1 MTMTMT
7 ITNKDIT
14 LSKHMRGYL
23 NKHKGLTAK
32 FKHNAALS
40 SITFI
45 KSPEDLPVTSFQA
58 FSWSRS
64 IEGTEFWMDHQTA
77 FLDYRY
83 SKIKDE

>member
-1 MTMTMT
+1 MNKT

-32 FKHNAALS
+32 LKHNAVSS

-58 FSWSRS
+58 FSWRGS
-64 IEGTEFWMDHQTA
+64 IEGTEFWADHQTA
-77 FLDYRY
+77 FLEYLA
-83 SKIKDE
+83 SKLKDE

>member
-58 FSWSRS
+58 FSWRGS
-64 IEGTEFWMDHQTA
+64 IEGSYFWTNHQTA
-77 FLDYRY
+77 FLEYLD

>member
-1 MTMTMT
+1 MTMT
-7 ITNKDIT
+7 ITKKDIT

-32 FKHNAALS
+32 FKDNAALS

-45 KSPEDLPVTSFQA
+45 KSPEDLPLTSFQA
-58 FSWSRS
+58 FNWTESTEGIKFWS
-64 IEGTEFWMDHQTA
+64 DHQMS
-77 FLDYRY
+77 FLEYLD